1 MNNGLNNYGIDW
13 GYSPAQ
19 PQAYFGYELNNSF
32 MQPTGLPQYNFGGD
46 VFSLSASP
54 ASAMSMYD
62 LSSQGT
68 AGFGDI
74 LQYGGLGDTLKTYT
88 NRATGWLGDQWGD
101 MANSTFGKQIGEMPM
116 MDKLK
121 GIAGI
126 IGAVGGVMQGRNQ
139 MKLMERSLNQQRDQW
154 NKSWGASTKQYNSE
168 IEDRQ
173 RARVASNPNAYQSVD
188 SYMNNNRIS

>member
-1 MNNGLNNYGIDW
+1 MSNNNWNPMMYSDNAPQGFNDSIVDAWANNAVAAFSPDAPNYFTFDQSALTPSWAQMGNWGGPATTWSGKLQEGWNGLTNNASNAW
-13 GYSPAQ
+13 G
-19 PQAYFGYELNNSF
+19 
-32 MQPTGLPQYNFGGD
+32 
-46 VFSLSASP
+46 SA
-54 ASAMSMYD
+54 
-62 LSSQGT
+62 
-68 AGFGDI
+68 
-74 LQYGGLGDTLKTYT
+74 
-88 NRATGWLGDQWGD
+88 
-101 MANSTFGKQIGEMPM
+101 ANSTFGKQLGEMPM

-173 RARVASNPNAYQSVD
+173 RSRVASNPNAYQSVD
-188 SYMNNNRIS
+188 SYMNKNRIS